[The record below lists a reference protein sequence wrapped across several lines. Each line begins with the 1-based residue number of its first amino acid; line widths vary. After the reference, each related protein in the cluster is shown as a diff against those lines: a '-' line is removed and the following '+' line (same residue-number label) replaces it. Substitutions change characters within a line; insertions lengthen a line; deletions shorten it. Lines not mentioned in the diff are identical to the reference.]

1 MRRATFLTTIVLVLS
16 CEVCGQ
22 TPPGDCSGVV
32 TGSNP
37 QIQDVLKAACVAFPQ
52 NPSVDTGLPITSY
65 EVFNRS
71 NQFVLAYYMADGSD
85 QLAPPLR
92 LLRYDKLTGKWDT
105 AEFADVETEAG
116 PGLQAPCLG
125 SAVGITEAGDM
136 LYIGLHLSPSA
147 ECLLVLSHDLKLKKT
162 LYGWPVVHFSSGA
175 IVLQKSMVH
184 FAPTHPLEVFVFDPA
199 SDSLTP
205 IYPPQSD
212 PFRAEYVRRLQAE
225 ISPSDRCEGYNC
237 EGNPQR
243 FDNDFAS
250 TCAPIRCTS
259 QIATNEKTGA
269 LAFIAQFSPIGFLR
283 FDEVKSS
290 VEWSEQVVYV
300 YRIFPGPI
308 EYRAFRPTD
317 MKERFGITS
326 LDALLTPESLARVF
340 Q

>member
-1 MRRATFLTTIVLVLS
+1 MRRATLLVTIAFALS
-16 CEVCGQ
+16 CGVCAQ
-22 TPPGDCSGVV
+22 TPPGNCSGVV
-32 TGSNP
+32 TESNP
-37 QIQDVLKAACVAFPQ
+37 QIQDVLKAACVPFPQ
-52 NPSVDTGLPITSY
+52 QPFVDTGLPITSY
-65 EVFNRS
+65 EVFNGPS
-71 NQFVLAYYMADGSD
+71 QFVLAYYVANGSD
-85 QLAPPLR
+85 LLEPPLR
-92 LLRYDKLTGKWDT
+92 LLRYDKVT
-105 AEFADVETEAG
+105 ARWNSAVFSDIETDAG
-116 PGLQAPCLG
+116 AGLRAPCLG

-136 LYIGLHLSPSA
+136 LYVGLHLSPSA
-147 ECLLVLSHDLKLKKT
+147 ECLLVFSRDLKLKKT
-162 LYGWPVVHFSSGA
+162 LYGWPVASFSSGA

-184 FAPTHPLEVFVFDPA
+184 FAPTHPLELSVFDPA
-199 SDSLTP
+199 SGSLTP

-212 PFRAEYVRRLQAE
+212 PFRAEYVRRLEAE

-283 FDEVKSS
+283 FDKEKSS
-290 VEWSEQVVYV
+290 PEWSERVVYV

-317 MKERFGITS
+317 MKERFGISS
-326 LDALLTPESLARVF
+326 LDALLTPESLARIF